1 MPDKRPAPQPSGT
14 AVFTTLTRALAYR
27 EFNYGILGNDSLAE
41 SFLPFYLKV
50 LLKAKLFRTR
60 IKHKI
65 PPGMYQYMLART
77 AYFDAVF
84 KDALNRNVPQ
94 IVLLGAG
101 YDTRA
106 YRFAD
111 LIRDTKI
118 FELDAPPTQ
127 NSKRSRLF
135 KSHITIPDNAVFI
148 PIDFDAES
156 LQDALGKAGYDE
168 HKNTLFLMEGVS
180 YYIEPESVDATLK
193 FVSSNLKAESTIVF
207 DYILPVPIEKL
218 DDYYGARA
226 LHEHH
231 LKNHPN
237 EKGKFFIEEEAVA
250 AYLEQ
255 RGLRVVEHLDS
266 SGMENRYLINK
277 DGLSIGQVTGWF
289 RIVLAASRCNSADLL

>member
-1 MPDKRPAPQPSGT
+1 MSDKGKAPQPSGT
-14 AVFTTLTRALAYR
+14 AVFTTLTRALAFR
-27 EFNYGILGNDSLAE
+27 EFNNGILGNDYLAE
-41 SFLPFYLKV
+41 AFLPLYLRV
-50 LLKAKLFRTR
+50 FLKIKSIRKR

-65 PPGMYQYMLART
+65 PPGMYEYMLART

-106 YRFAD
+106 YRFAKS
-111 LIRDTKI
+111 IKATKI
-118 FELDAPPTQ
+118 FELDALPTQ
-127 NSKRSRLF
+127 KRKRNCLVASR
-135 KSHITIPDNAVFI
+135 ITIPDSVVFI

-156 LQDALGKAGYDE
+156 LQDALGKAGYDK
-168 HKNTLFLMEGVS
+168 HKKALFLMEGVS

-193 FVSSNLKAESTIVF
+193 FVNSNSNAENTIVF
-207 DYILPVPIEKL
+207 DYILSVPIEKL
-218 DDYYGARA
+218 NDYYGVRA

-237 EKGKFFIEEEAVA
+237 EEGKFFIEEGAVA

-255 RGLRVVEHLDS
+255 RGIKIIDHLDNNE
-266 SGMENRYLINK
+266 MEKRFLINK

-289 RIVLAASRCNSADLL
+289 RIVLASSIS